1 MFGFVAGVIADL
13 TAEYVI
19 PALASILPTFLQAR
33 TLLSGIAGALLT
45 VALVSVWAYIT
56 GTQEF

>member
-19 PALASILPTFLQAR
+19 PALLNILPTFLQAR